1 MNAIMECIPYEFQE
15 YFGLPHPGTKA
26 RLDLTSTFV
35 LRVVIGKRCTGN
47 LEYMDDVIRFFRC
60 RFVQLAA
67 Q

>member
-1 MNAIMECIPYEFQE
+1 MNFKNTLVFRTPVRNQIY
-15 YFGLPHPGTKA
+15 KA